1 MGRPRVIDRER
12 LLDMAEDIARHEGV
26 ARLTLGALALAAGV
40 SKGGVQAIFGTKDQ
54 LMDALFAR
62 WVGEYDSELAAKVGP
77 TPSPLQALGAH
88 IDITR
93 DIDEAEAHRAA
104 GLLTVLLSTADQR
117 QNSDDW
123 YRSRLDLVDLS
134 TAQGRRARIAFLA
147 TEGAFFLRCFSLLKM
162 DEPEWHDIL
171 DDIRREL
178 LPDDSGKHNQ

>member
-12 LLDMAEDIARHEGV
+12 LLDMAEDIARNDGV

-62 WVGEYDSELAAKVGP
+62 WVGEYDTELTAKVGP

-93 DIDEAEAHRAA
+93 SIDEAEAHRAA

-117 QNSDDW
+117 QNSNDW
-123 YRSRLDLVDLS
+123 YRSRLDLADLS
-134 TAQGRRARIAFLA
+134 TPEGRRARIAFLA
-147 TEGAFFLRCFSLLKM
+147 TEGAFFLRCFGLLKM
-162 DEPEWHDIL
+162 AEPEWHDIL

-178 LPDDSGKHNQ
+178 LPDDSCDLKK